1 MSREVSFSRQS
12 LELRSQ
18 ESSLLPAISANAG
31 GDVSVSNTDTLAT
44 AASTTSAASAAA
56 SANNNAGLGVSQRR
70 RQRKG
75 ITQRQDSWFRHS
87 MPPALTRDFESIEN
101 LAQNTTNG
109 LDEQLAASL
118 SGRFGAS
125 TSASLAASAAH
136 SGGSGSLTVC
146 GFGIGGLG
154 GFAGSGQSGGGGGA
168 GGGGVGGNRFSGGIN
183 LNSANSN
190 LGFIDS
196 DESNLHTPIT
206 PLASHSAS
214 IYGGLQQQGSV
225 SAASVAGTLSSSNAM
240 GNGGSGGGGGGVCR
254 RHRSKRRKDSRASV
268 LSKQSGNSVRSR
280 ASALA
285 ARAGLHM
292 TASFL
297 RKKRKEYEDDEDLTS
312 TAAAADDTDRR
323 IIFLNRPQ
331 IQKFCNNH
339 ISTAKYSFISFLPSF
354 LFEQFRRYSNCFFLL
369 IALLQQIPDVS
380 PTGRYTT
387 LVPLIFILSVSGIK
401 EIVEDI
407 KRHRADNEIN
417 HRMVEVLRDGAWTSV
432 RWRDLGVGDIVK
444 IPNNIF
450 FPADIL
456 LLSSSEPQAMCF
468 IETAN
473 LDGETNLKIRQGVP
487 ATAKCLETKDLLQL
501 DGTVECELPNRHLY
515 EFNGVL
521 KENNKP
527 TVALGPDQILQRG
540 AVLRNTAWIFG
551 VVVYTGHDTKL
562 MKNSTSAP
570 LKRSTVDTVTN
581 TQILMLFVI
590 LVVLSLTSAILNFF
604 WTRDYA
610 KMFWYLGISEDI
622 KSKNVGYNLLTFFIL
637 YNNLIPIS
645 LQVTLELV
653 RFLQAIFINFDIHMY
668 YAETDTPAM
677 ARTSNLNEELGM
689 VKYIFSDKT
698 GTLTRNV
705 MVFKKCSVARY
716 MYEPANSP
724 EDSTIVQNLLG
735 NHNTAPIIKEFLT
748 LLAVCHTVIPEKFD
762 DGSIIYHAAS
772 PDERAIIEGAR
783 MFGYIFES
791 RTPHYVEINA
801 LGTIERYEI
810 LNVLEFTST
819 RKRMSVIVRAPT
831 GEIKLYCKGAD
842 TVIYERLSPDG
853 QMYRDAT
860 LHHLEEFAS
869 EGLRTLC
876 CAVSVIPEDV
886 YNEWKETYHKASTA
900 LQYRER
906 KVEDASNLIE
916 NNLILLGATAIEDKL
931 QEGVPET
938 IASLLEAGIYIWVLT
953 GDKQETAINIGYSC
967 KLISH
972 SMDIIILNE
981 GSLDATRDII
991 HRHVDEL
998 KSTDMKECNVALV
1011 IDGQT
1016 LKYALSCD
1024 LKQEFLELCL
1034 VCRVVICCRVSPMQ
1048 KAEIVESVTQSTGA
1062 VTLAIGDGANDVAMI
1077 QKSHVG
1083 VGISGVE
1090 GLQAACASDYSIA
1103 QFRYLKRLLLVHGA
1117 WNYSRITKLIL
1128 YSFYKNVCLYVI
1140 ELWFAIYS
1148 GWSGQILFERWT
1160 IGLYNVMFTALPP
1173 FALGLFDKVCSAET
1187 MLKYPQ
1193 LYKPSQDAKL
1203 FNVKVF
1209 WVWIFNALSHSV
1221 SLFWLPMLMTTMSV
1235 WPDGKTSDYLFLGN
1249 IVYTYVVVTVCLK
1262 AGLITNSWTWMTH
1275 ASIWGSI
1282 AMWFVFMVIYSNFWP
1297 TIMLAPIFLGMD
1309 RMVFST
1315 VVFWLGLLLIPITTL
1330 LPDILFTIVHNTV
1343 FKSLTEAVRESEIRR
1358 YDPENV
1364 IRESK
1369 TSTMYA
1375 LGSIVRY
1382 GYAFSQEEGGAV
1394 PQSVVI
1400 RAYDTNLPKPEGN

>member
-31 GDVSVSNTDTLAT
+31 GDVSVSNADTLAT
-44 AASTTSAASAAA
+44 SSTTSAAVVAATPA
-56 SANNNAGLGVSQRR
+56 SNNPGLGASQRR

-125 TSASLAASAAH
+125 TSASLAASTAH

-154 GFAGSGQSGGGGGA
+154 GYGGSGLSGNGGGGG
-168 GGGGVGGNRFSGGIN
+168 GVVGGNRFGGGIN

-196 DESNLHTPIT
+196 DESNINTPIT

-225 SAASVAGTLSSSNAM
+225 SAASGTVSSSNAIANG
-240 GNGGSGGGGGGVCR
+240 GNGGGGGGGVCR

-280 ASALA
+280 VSALA

-331 IQKFCNNH
+331 I
-339 ISTAKYSFISFLPSF
+339 FISFLPSF

-610 KMFWYLGISEDI
+610 KIFWYLGISEDI

-716 MYEPANSP
+716 MYEPGNTP

-783 MFGYIFES
+783 MFGFIFES

-1048 KAEIVESVTQSTGA
+1048 KAEIVESVTQATGA

-1282 AMWFVFMVIYSNFWP
+1282 AMWFLFMVIYSNFWP